1 MNSLSQNF
9 AEVIVNAI
17 SKLKYWKLAY
27 LSKPVHN
34 RRLYRAVIRNRVQSI
49 MEIGLESLERST
61 ALVQL
66 ARLNGSAVRY
76 TGVDQ
81 FEASL
86 EAHDALKLKE
96 VHCQLKPH
104 CARLQLL
111 PGTLGSALA
120 GIANA
125 HLRTDLVIISAGYAP
140 SELERALYFIPRM
153 LHSGST
159 VLLQPSSDWNAPFE
173 SLSRLDIERRAEEM
187 AARTKS
193 PQAA

>member
-1 MNSLSQNF
+1 M
-9 AEVIVNAI
+9 NAI
-17 SKLKYWKLAY
+17 SKLRYWKLACF
-27 LSKPVHN
+27 SKPVHN
-34 RRLYRAVIRNRVQSI
+34 RRLYRTVKRNRVQSI
-49 MEIGLESLERST
+49 MEIGLDSLERSV

-66 ARLNGSAVRY
+66 ARQNGNAVRY

-81 FEASL
+81 FEGRL
-86 EAHDALKLKE
+86 ESRETLKLKD

-140 SELERALYFIPRM
+140 SELERAMYFIPRM
-153 LHSGST
+153 LHSGSV
-159 VLLQPSSDWNAPFE
+159 VLVQPSDQFDAPFE
-173 SLSRLDIERRAEEM
+173 AMSRLDIERRAEEM
-187 AARTKS
+187 ASRTQT
-193 PQAA
+193 PNAA